1 MATDG
6 ADAELRRK
14 YDASTRLLQAQC
26 DTIERLHERL
36 RATQTKEASDAG
48 DGWTPAGK
56 ENDALQVKYTRA
68 KRLVKLQ
75 SVELAKA
82 RESAKRAETAAEAS
96 EARAALAERSLVE
109 TQDSAL
115 SLREDYARALERA
128 HGEAMSLRRERDAE
142 AANASAA
149 TTDLSRALAS
159 TESASAQLREA
170 VVAECRAKETLLD
183 EAARREAADEEVH
196 RLRQD
201 LELTRN
207 ELSDI
212 NREHRTAHERLQ
224 TAETTAVAAVKTAAL
239 AAAVAVP
246 MLQQAY
252 QFQIKQSLASK

>member
-96 EARAALAERSLVE
+96 EARAALAERV
-109 TQDSAL
+109 
-115 SLREDYARALERA
+115 
-128 HGEAMSLRRERDAE
+128 
-142 AANASAA
+142 AAASAR
-149 TTDLSRALAS
+149 T
-159 TESASAQLREA
+159 
-170 VVAECRAKETLLD
+170 
-183 EAARREAADEEVH
+183 ARRV
-196 RLRQD
+196 
-201 LELTRN
+201 N
-207 ELSDI
+207 IS
-212 NREHRTAHERLQ
+212 RE
-224 TAETTAVAAVKTAAL
+224 
-239 AAAVAVP
+239 
-246 MLQQAY
+246 
-252 QFQIKQSLASK
+252 